1 MNEIR
6 FTIQH
11 SEFDELIVPIIDGK
25 SLISILKE
33 FEKPF
38 AKKEGHLELAG
49 GYKGIPKSHINSL
62 SDYYLGVIQAEGF
75 ENKTAILD
83 CPCLCVGCWSFVAKI
98 ETEKKKVLWKE
109 FEQIHR
115 NSWGLFQ
122 FRQFYFRQ
130 STIRKGFGRAI
141 ERIKFQMKLSP
152 TEIYNNKKIFFIG
165 GTGFV
170 GKVTLSML
178 LHNFPNVGKV
188 YCIVRAR
195 DKQESLNRFW
205 TSVITSPTFD
215 PIREKHGDK
224 FEDFIREKLIPV
236 NGDVSAEFLGM
247 TEEEATE
254 IMSDCD
260 IIINSA
266 GNVTFNPPL
275 ESALRTNV
283 TGTNNV
289 LKLARLMKRP
299 CLVHVSTCFVAG
311 KRNGSIWENEPVVG
325 YFPKKEEL
333 TGTTFD
339 VDQEIKDCARLS
351 EQARQEAEDATQQAK
366 FRELARQR
374 FIEEGR
380 DPDDESEIK
389 SAIFRERK
397 MWVRER
403 TTELGNAR
411 ADYWGWTNIY
421 TYSKSLAEQ
430 IVAKQDDIV
439 KIILRPSIVESSV
452 NYPFPGW
459 NEGFTT
465 TAPLILI
472 ALRGQPVI
480 PVNEKLVLDIIP
492 VDMVAGAMLGAAM
505 NAMIDDKPPL
515 VFQACSGDVNP
526 NDMKRIVGL
535 VGLYKR
541 QHFKDKETGNKL
553 VNRVSAMIEATPV
566 TQRTYELTSAPML
579 NSLAK
584 KATGWLDK
592 ATPRWGGGRIG
603 DIVNDVKKS
612 VADFERTTEETK
624 QAFEMFKPFMI
635 DNEYQ
640 YRADNTRALMN
651 VVKSAEKSLL
661 PWYPD
666 KLDWYDYWLNVH
678 FPGMRKWVLP
688 TLEEELDA
696 KIEKRV
702 HTYRDVVDMFET
714 AVKRFPTRVT
724 MRIERHG
731 RKEQYTYEDAKELA
745 NRVAGFLANKGVEP
759 HQKVILFSHNMPE
772 WGLSYFGI
780 LKAGAT
786 AIPLD
791 PSLKA
796 EDVAKF
802 AEAGEASAILIS
814 PRLFDENPELKE
826 LTKVPIYIFDE
837 VFEMPSEID
846 EAKRLALLP
855 KKISSNTIASLIFTS
870 GTTGTPKAV
879 MLSHKNFVNMV
890 SMLSS
895 VLDMSIS
902 DGVLSVLPLHH
913 TFEFSA
919 GFLTPFTNGTQI
931 TYLDELN
938 GDELAKAL
946 ENGLVTGMV
955 GVPALWE
962 MLHRRIKTRFR
973 DQGDWVAD
981 IADNIIDFNSWLRD
995 HTPFNLGPIVFF
1007 PIHERFGG
1015 RMRYLISGG
1024 SALSEKVQKDLH
1036 GLGFTIL
1043 EGYGLTESSPVLTF
1057 TRPQNKLNKGSVGKN
1072 LPGVEVKIE
1081 DPDENGVGEI
1091 LARGQNVM
1099 VGYFNNEEATK
1110 DVLQDRW
1117 LKTGDLGKLD
1127 EDGNL
1132 TIVGRSKDIIIDSN
1146 GKNIYPDEVE
1156 ELYGKSKYIKE
1167 LSVVGL
1173 QDENGGEKIACL
1185 VVPDYEFDITT
1196 PRAEV
1201 NKMIE
1206 THFREVSQTLP
1217 FFKRIKVLHVS
1228 PFELP
1233 RTATRKVKRRE
1244 VIEELQRLEAK
1255 TKGESKFLSEKKTDG
1270 NVAWLC
1276 EIVATVANRPRSEVT
1291 IESRLSDFGFD
1302 SLMYV
1307 ELASAIEDAGGKLL
1321 SPDTLNE
1328 VQDIREL
1335 INSVQRVDKSK
1346 HIEAP
1351 EIEKK
1356 KDTDEI
1362 FVPGLLKTIGNV
1374 AIDFAGDMLYER
1386 VLKTTLEGQMNVPPH
1401 TNFIVA
1407 PNHESHLDT
1416 GLVRKALGKD
1426 VADRTVAVAA
1436 ADYWFDTKYKRAY
1449 VENFTNLVP
1458 IDRTGNLRQSLRFV
1472 REYLDGGYNALIFPE
1487 GTRSTTGEITEF
1499 KPVIGYL
1506 ALTCK
1511 IGILPIYVHG
1521 TYEAFPKG
1529 MTIPARESFGAEIGA
1544 KVGRF
1549 LEYDELAKMTDGMAK
1564 NEAYRMIAARVQ
1576 HEVENMRD
1584 GKSERFD
1591 VAGIRKKW
1599 KAERRKTRKQEV
1611 VIDE

>member
-1 MNEIR
+1 
-6 FTIQH
+6 
-11 SEFDELIVPIIDGK
+11 
-25 SLISILKE
+25 
-33 FEKPF
+33 
-38 AKKEGHLELAG
+38 
-49 GYKGIPKSHINSL
+49 
-62 SDYYLGVIQAEGF
+62 
-75 ENKTAILD
+75 
-83 CPCLCVGCWSFVAKI
+83 
-98 ETEKKKVLWKE
+98 
-109 FEQIHR
+109 
-115 NSWGLFQ
+115 
-122 FRQFYFRQ
+122 
-130 STIRKGFGRAI
+130 
-141 ERIKFQMKLSP
+141 MKLSP
-152 TEIYNNKKIFFIG
+152 TEIFNNKKIFFIG

-178 LHNFPNVGKV
+178 LHNFPNIGKV
-188 YCIVRAR
+188 YATVRAR
-195 DKQESLNRFW
+195 DKNESLNRFW
-205 TSVITSPTFD
+205 NSVVTSPTFD
-215 PIREKHGDK
+215 PLREKYGEK
-224 FEDFIREKLIPV
+224 FEDFIREKVVPV

-247 TEEEATE
+247 DEAEARE

-283 TGTNNV
+283 VGTNNV
-289 LKLARLMKRP
+289 LNLARLMKRP
-299 CLVHVSTCFVAG
+299 SLVHVSTCFVAG
-311 KRNGSIWENEPVVG
+311 KRSGSIWENEPVVG
-325 YFPKKEEL
+325 YFPRKEEL
-333 TGTTFD
+333 VGTTFD
-339 VDQEIKDCARLS
+339 VEREISDCARLS

-366 FRELARQR
+366 FREQARQR
-374 FIEEGR
+374 FMDEGR
-380 DPDDESEIK
+380 DPDDEAELK

-403 TTELGNAR
+403 TTELGNER

-439 KIILRPSIVESSV
+439 KIIVRPSIVESSV
-452 NYPFPGW
+452 AYPFAGW

-492 VDMVAGAMLGAAM
+492 VDMVAGSMLASAM
-505 NAMIDDKPPL
+505 NALIDDKPPL
-515 VFQACSGDVNP
+515 VFQACSGDSNP

-541 QHFKDKETGNKL
+541 QHFQEKETGNKL
-553 VNRVSAMIEATPV
+553 MNRVSAMIEATPV
-566 TQRTYELTSAPML
+566 TQKTYDTFSAPML
-579 NSLAK
+579 NNLAK
-584 KATGWLDK
+584 KATNWLDK
-592 ATPRWGGGRIG
+592 ASPRWGGGRIG

-635 DNEYQ
+635 DNEYH
-640 YRADNTRALMN
+640 YRADNTRALLGL
-651 VVKSAEKSLL
+651 VKSSEKNLL
-661 PWYPD
+661 PWYPE
-666 KLDWYDYWLNVH
+666 KLDWYDYWLNIH

-688 TLEEELDA
+688 TLEEELDNV
-696 KIEKRV
+696 IEKRV
-702 HTYRDVVDMFET
+702 HTYKDLVDMFET
-714 AVKRFPTRVT
+714 SVKRFPTRVA
-724 MRIERHG
+724 MRIERNG
-731 RKEQYTYEDAKELA
+731 RKEQYTFEDTKELA
-745 NRVAGFLANKGVEP
+745 YRVAGFLADKGIEP
-759 HQKVILFSHNMPE
+759 TQKVILFSNNMPE

-791 PSLKA
+791 PSLSA

-802 AEAGEASAILIS
+802 AVAGEASAILIS
-814 PRLFDENPELKE
+814 PRLMDENPTLKD
-826 LTKVPIYIFDE
+826 LTNVPIYEFHE
-837 VFEMPSEID
+837 VFEMPSEIE
-846 EAKRLALLP
+846 EAKRLAKLP
-855 KKISSNTIASLIFTS
+855 PKISANSVASLIFTS

-895 VLDMSIS
+895 VLEMSIS

-919 GFLTPFTNGTQI
+919 GFLTPFSNGTQI

-962 MLHRRIKTRFR
+962 MLHRRIKTGFR
-973 DQGDWVAD
+973 DKGDWFAD
-981 IADNIIDFNSWLRD
+981 LADNIIDFNSWLRD

-1081 DPDENGVGEI
+1081 EPDENGVGEI

-1099 VGYFNNEEATK
+1099 LGYFKNEDATK
-1110 DVLQDRW
+1110 AVMHDRW
-1117 LKTGDLGKLD
+1117 LRTGDLGKLD

-1132 TIVGRSKDIIIDSN
+1132 SIVGRSKDIIIDSN
-1146 GKNIYPDEVE
+1146 GKNIYPDEIE
-1156 ELYGKSKYIKE
+1156 ELYGKSKFIKE

-1173 QDENGGEKIACL
+1173 VDENGGEKIACL
-1185 VVPDYEFDITT
+1185 VVPDYEFDITL

-1201 NKMIE
+1201 NRTIE
-1206 THFREVSQTLP
+1206 QHFREVSQGLA
-1217 FFKRIKVLHVS
+1217 FFKRIKVLHLT

-1244 VIEELQRLEAK
+1244 VIEELQRLEEK
-1255 TKGESKFLSEKKTDG
+1255 TKGETKFKSDKKVDV

-1276 EIVATVANRPRSEVT
+1276 DIVATVANRPRSEVSL
-1291 IESRLSDFGFD
+1291 ESRLSDFGFD

-1328 VQDIREL
+1328 VQDMREL
-1335 INSVQRVDKSK
+1335 LNVVQRVDKTK
-1346 HIEAP
+1346 RIEAP
-1351 EIEKK
+1351 EIEVK
-1356 KDTDEI
+1356 KDEDEI
-1362 FVPGLLKTIGNV
+1362 YVPGILKRIGNV
-1374 AIDFAGDMLYER
+1374 AIDFASEALYNQ
-1386 VLKTTLEGQMNVPPH
+1386 VLTTTIEGQLNVPPH

-1426 VADRTVAVAA
+1426 VAERTVAVAA

-1449 VENFTNLVP
+1449 MENFTNLVP
-1458 IDRTGNLRQSLRFV
+1458 IDRSGNLRQSLRFV
-1472 REYLDGGYNALIFPE
+1472 REYLDQGYNALIFPE

-1499 KPVIGYL
+1499 KPVIGFL

-1521 TYEAFPKG
+1521 TFEAFPKG
-1529 MTIPARESFGAEIGA
+1529 MTIPAKDSFGAEIGA
-1544 KVGRF
+1544 KVGRY
-1549 LEYDELAKMTDGMAK
+1549 LEYDELAKMTEGVPNA
-1564 NEAYRMIAARVQ
+1564 EAYRLIAARVQ

-1584 GKSERFD
+1584 GKSEKFD
-1591 VAGIRKKW
+1591 VAAIRKKW